1 MQKEL
6 LKFIVEN
13 NLSPFNKSKTQILNG
28 GDSIFKTRDAKSI
41 HNRVLSKISENI
53 PELMSPL
60 KFLRA
65 SPPKN
70 ILRFGPDLEEY
81 DRYVDENGFPWIV
94 IQKNKVYQFDDKILK
109 MFKKFD
115 DKWLWIRF
123 FNEFHN
129 ILLTTQPFW
138 FPSTFMVGSTLISL
152 K

>member
-1 MQKEL
+1 MKNLIKKILKEEFFEE
-6 LKFIVEN
+6 KNDEKYYQYF
-13 NLSPFNKSKTQILNG
+13 
-28 GDSIFKTRDAKSI
+28 
-41 HNRVLSKISENI
+41 LSKISENI

-60 KFLRA
+60 KFLRS

-129 ILLTTQPFW
+129 ILLTKDN
-138 FPSTFMVGSTLISL
+138 MYL
-152 K
+152 